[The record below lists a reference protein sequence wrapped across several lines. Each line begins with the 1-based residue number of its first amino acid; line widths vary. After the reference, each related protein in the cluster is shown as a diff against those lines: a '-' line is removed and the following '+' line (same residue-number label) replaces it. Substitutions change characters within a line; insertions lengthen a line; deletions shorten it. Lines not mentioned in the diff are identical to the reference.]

1 MSSEVTPPAA
11 APAPTAAAETTPAP
25 TVAPAAA
32 PAKPAGGKPKKAP
45 RTRAEADLEFRK
57 QLLTSLSTIGD
68 DGFSPQKMVLV
79 IRNDLP
85 MTTVRPLFARSF
97 NIKRVILGKLI
108 LTLNPSAFFPHDNRK
123 QGKKIAQ
130 ACHAAVAAVTR
141 ATGMTEG
148 GHGSTEDEDNDIV
161 ENLYESDE
169 DEDEDDGGPAAGSSS
184 AAAAARSAAKAAA
197 AAAAAEEALAAAA
210 EPPLSAED
218 EALRGALPGV
228 ATADDNRQFVSHWT
242 MTGAKKIT
250 VKGAWADVAKAARL
264 AKKWGVTYYLVH
276 DAGKTQ
282 IEPGTATV
290 LAVGPAPEKVVD
302 LITGHL
308 PLL

>member
-85 MTTVRPLFARSF
+85 MTT
-97 NIKRVILGKLI
+97 
-108 LTLNPSAFFPHDNRK
+108 
-123 QGKKIAQ
+123 GKKIAQ

-184 AAAAARSAAKAAA
+184 AAAVARSAAKAAA